1 MSINLRH
8 LTKGVFWYYFEQ
20 LFRSFGVVVVS
31 IYVARYLQPEK
42 FGLLSYSLVFTAIFM
57 GVARLGMDSIL
68 IREVGNAVTVKEKG
82 EIITTSFL
90 MMFFSALLCIGMV
103 FISAYI
109 LNGWGV
115 MLGYIM
121 FISMG
126 MIFQSFLVVDYWC
139 KAEGVP
145 VYTAMAL
152 SLAHLVNAAIK
163 VILVLNNSE
172 FIYFIVAHALEMLV
186 IAIFMLIVLVRRRA
200 FMPLSMPR
208 LELVKPLLATVWPL
222 VLSAVAIVLY
232 MRIDQIFI
240 AKMLGEHHLGVYAAA
255 TRLYE
260 GCVMIFAVF
269 AAAILPMLVKFK
281 SEGREI
287 YEAALLKLFKIG
299 FWGGVLVSVLLW
311 FLSDYLI
318 YYLFGP
324 AYSEASEVLSV
335 LALSISFATLG
346 SLTARYLL
354 LEGWGRKIA
363 VRTLV
368 ALLVN
373 VVLNLILIP
382 SYGLV
387 GAAVATLSCIVIS
400 NFLID
405 FCDRDLRFLLKI
417 KMASIRLL

>member
-1 MSINLRH
+1 MSINLNL

-68 IREVGNAVTVKEKG
+68 IREIGNAVTIKEKG

-90 MMFFSALLCIGMV
+90 MMFVSALLCIGMV
-103 FISAYI
+103 FISAYV

-115 MLGYIM
+115 ILGYIM
-121 FISMG
+121 LISMG

-152 SLAHLVNAAIK
+152 SLSHLVNATIK

-172 FIYFIVAHALEMLV
+172 FFYFIVAHALEMLV
-186 IAIFMLIVLVRRRA
+186 IAVFMLIVLVRRRA

-208 LELVKPLLATVWPL
+208 IELVKPLLATVWPL

-232 MRIDQIFI
+232 MRVDQVFI
-240 AKMLGEHHLGVYAAA
+240 AKMLGEQHLGVYAAA

-269 AAAILPMLVKFK
+269 SAAILPILVKFK

-299 FWGGVLVSVLLW
+299 FWGGVLVSVLLYVS
-311 FLSDYLI
+311 SDYII

-335 LALSISFATLG
+335 LALSISFTALG

-354 LEGWGRKIA
+354 LEGWGGKIA

-405 FCDRDLRFLLKI
+405 FFDFGLRGLLTIKLKAIFL
-417 KMASIRLL
+417 R